1 MWKTKMQRTYKYR
14 LYPNKEQIRKFEQT
28 LNICRNLYNN
38 ALTQRRKYYEENGK
52 GLSRIKQQEFLKER
66 KGEDIYLTQVH
77 SQVLQDVLFRVEKAF
92 ALLFIRLKTKDGRAG
107 YPRYK
112 SHNRYHSFTY
122 PQQPG
127 FTFTDKGLKLSKIGI
142 IKIKLHRPIQGEIKT
157 CTIKREVDRWYAC
170 FSCQVSPSIKSIS
183 QKAVGIDMGITHFA
197 YLSNGEA
204 IDNPKYLI
212 KQELTLKRAQRKISK
227 RQKGSKNRNKQ
238 KIKVAKIHRK
248 IKDQR
253 SDFLHKLSRK
263 IVDNFSFIA
272 VEDLVISNMIKNHYL
287 AKSIADASW
296 GQFLNY
302 LAYKVEETGGKV
314 VRANPKG
321 TSQVC
326 SRCGSLVPK
335 SLSVRIHK
343 CPNCGIIL
351 DRDHNSAL
359 NILQRAVGQELSE
372 LTPLEIASRQSLN

>member
-1 MWKTKMQRTYKYR
+1 MQRTYKYR

-38 ALTQRRKYYEENGK
+38 ALTQRRKYYEENAK

-92 ALLFIRLKTKDGRAG
+92 ALFFICLKAKDSRAG

-112 SHNRYHSFTY
+112 SRNRYHSFTY

-197 YLSNGEA
+197 YLSNGEV

-212 KQELTLKRAQRKISK
+212 KQEPKLKRAQRKISK

-238 KIKVAKIHRK
+238 KIKVAKSHRE

-314 VRANPKG
+314 VRASPKG

>member
-1 MWKTKMQRTYKYR
+1 MQRTYRYR

-197 YLSNGEA
+197 YLSNGEV

-212 KQELTLKRAQRKISK
+212 KQEPTLKRAQRKISK
-227 RQKGSKNRNKQ
+227 RQKSSKNRNKQ
-238 KIKVAKIHRK
+238 KIKVAKIHRE
-248 IKDQR
+248 IKDER

-314 VRANPKG
+314 VRASPKG

>member
-1 MWKTKMQRTYKYR
+1 MQRTYKYR

>member
-1 MWKTKMQRTYKYR
+1 MQRTYKYR

-28 LNICRNLYNN
+28 LDICRNLYNN
-38 ALTQRRKYYEENGK
+38 ALTQRRKYYQENGK

-66 KGEDIYLTQVH
+66 KDEDIYLTQVH
-77 SQVLQDVLFRVEKAF
+77 SQVLQDVLFRIEKAF
-92 ALLFIRLKTKDGRAG
+92 TLFFVRLKAQNGKAG

-112 SHNRYHSFTY
+112 SRNRYHSFTY
-122 PQQPG
+122 SQQPG
-127 FTFTDKGLKLSKIGI
+127 FTLTDKGLKLSKIGV

-170 FSCQVSPSIKSIS
+170 FSCQVNSLNKLVP

-197 YLSNGEA
+197 YLSNGEV

-212 KQELTLKRAQRKISK
+212 KQEPKLKRAQRKISK
-227 RQKGSKNRNKQ
+227 GQKGSKNRNKQ

-263 IVDNFSFIA
+263 MVDNFSFIA

-296 GQFLNY
+296 GQFFNY

-314 VRANPKG
+314 VRADPKG

-335 SLSVRIHK
+335 SLSVKIHK
-343 CPNCGIIL
+343 CSYCGIVL
-351 DRDHNSAL
+351 DRDYNSAL

-372 LTPLEIASRQSLN
+372 LTPLEIAIRQSLN